1 MSDLGPAIAGSI
13 GLAPGANLHPDG
25 SQPSMFEPVHGS
37 APDIAGQGVANPIA
51 QILTGAMML
60 EHLDETA
67 GAAALVSAVERVL
80 AAGDVRTG
88 DLGGTATTAEM
99 TAAVVAALG

>member
-1 MSDLGPAIAGSI
+1 
-13 GLAPGANLHPDG
+13 
-25 SQPSMFEPVHGS
+25 MFEPVHGS